1 MSSTERLLNK
11 VSIQAAIKTKLT
23 QKAEDMAG
31 KETFTYEIDWVNKNV
46 TLSVSSLEGTFV
58 RQEVY
63 TFEQLGADEDTIPDY
78 WIYNLNLPTVGV
90 GEAIRIINESTN
102 DYVPYNGIVL
112 SISSDQISYITNL
125 ADHPLCTRQLS
136 SKEIFVNDITIK
148 RLYTEDEVKNAYR
161 DVHKPCPPFF
171 HHGCSCEL
179 MCKK

>member
-90 GEAIRIINESTN
+90 GAAIRIINESTN

>member
-11 VSIQAAIKTKLT
+11 VSIQTKISGKLT
-23 QKAEDMAG
+23 EKAEDMAG

-46 TLSVSSLEGTFV
+46 TLSVCTLEGLFV

-63 TFEQLGADEDTIPDY
+63 TFEQLGASEETIADY

-90 GEAIRIINESTN
+90 GAAIRIFNEATN

-112 SISSDQISYITNL
+112 SINNDQVSYITNL
-125 ADHPLCTRQLS
+125 ADHPLCTRQLT

-148 RLYTEDEVKNAYR
+148 RLYSEEEVKNMYKDIPR
-161 DVHKPCPPFF
+161 PCPPYL